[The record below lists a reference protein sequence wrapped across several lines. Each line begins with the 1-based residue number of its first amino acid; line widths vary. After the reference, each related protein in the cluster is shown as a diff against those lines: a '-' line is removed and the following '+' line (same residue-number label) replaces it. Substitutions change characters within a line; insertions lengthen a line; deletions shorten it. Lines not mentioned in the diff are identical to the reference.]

1 MRYQL
6 KEFEAVIQEVLDSG
20 GEFQLYPRGSSMLP
34 LIREG
39 RDWVMLAQKEK
50 ILHRNDIILYHRSD
64 GSFVL
69 HRIVKIRKDGYV
81 LCGDNQIQLET
92 GIQEDQVIAL
102 VKEIGRKGRSI
113 SNHSFWLRLYE
124 WIWCCLPFRKLY
136 FQIFGHRYPKFF

>member
-6 KEFEAVIQEVLDSG
+6 REFEPVIQEVLDSG

-34 LIREG
+34 LIQEG
-39 RDWVMLAQKEK
+39 RDWVRLIQKGNA
-50 ILHRNDIILYHRSD
+50 LHRNDIILYHRSD

-69 HRIVKIRKDGYV
+69 HRSIKIRSDGYV
-81 LCGDNQIQLET
+81 LCGGNQVQLET
-92 GIQEDQVIAL
+92 GIQDDQIIAL
-102 VKEIGRKGRSI
+102 VKEIGRKGRPI
-113 SNHSFWLRLYE
+113 SNHSFGLRLYE

>member
-39 RDWVMLAQKEK
+39 RDWVMLVQKGK
-50 ILHRNDIILYHRSD
+50 TLHHNDIVLYHRKD

-69 HRIVKIRKDGYV
+69 HRIVKVRSDGYV
-81 LCGDNQIQLET
+81 LCGDNQVQLET
-92 GIQEDQVIAL
+92 GIQDHQIIAL
-102 VKEIGRKGRSI
+102 VKGIGRKGRQV
-113 SNHSFWLRLYE
+113 SNQSLWLRLYE

-136 FQIFGHRYPKFF
+136 FRILGHRYPKSF

>member
-6 KEFEAVIQEVLDSG
+6 REFEPVIQEVLDSG

-34 LIREG
+34 LIQEG
-39 RDWVMLAQKEK
+39 RDWVRLIQKGNA
-50 ILHRNDIILYHRSD
+50 LHRNDIILYHRSD

-69 HRIVKIRKDGYV
+69 HRIIKIRSDGYV
-81 LCGDNQIQLET
+81 LCGDNQVQLET
-92 GIQEDQVIAL
+92 GIQNDQIIAL
-102 VKEIGRKGRSI
+102 VKEIGRKGRPI
-113 SNHSFWLRLYE
+113 SNHSVGLRLYE

>member
-1 MRYQL
+1 MGYQL

-39 RDWVMLAQKEK
+39 RDWVMLVQKGK
-50 ILHRNDIILYHRSD
+50 TLHHNDIVLYHRKD

-69 HRIVKIRKDGYV
+69 HRIVKVRNDGYV
-81 LCGDNQIQLET
+81 LCGDNQVQLET
-92 GIQEDQVIAL
+92 GIQDDQIIAL
-102 VKEIGRKGRSI
+102 VKGIGRKGKQVSK
-113 SNHSFWLRLYE
+113 HSLWLRLYE

-136 FQIFGHRYPKFF
+136 FRILGHRYPKFF

>member
-6 KEFEAVIQEVLDSG
+6 KEFEAIIQEVLDSG

-34 LIREG
+34 LIQEG
-39 RDWVMLAQKEK
+39 RDWVRLIQKGNA
-50 ILHRNDIILYHRSD
+50 LHRNDIILYHRSD

-124 WIWCCLPFRKLY
+124 RIWGCLPFRKLY

>member
-39 RDWVMLAQKEK
+39 RDWVMLVQKGK
-50 ILHRNDIILYHRSD
+50 TLHPNDIVLYHRKD

-69 HRIVKIRKDGYV
+69 HRIVKVRSDGYV
-81 LCGDNQIQLET
+81 LCGDNQVQLET
-92 GIQEDQVIAL
+92 GIQDHQIIAL
-102 VKEIGRKGRSI
+102 VKGIGRKGRQV
-113 SNHSFWLRLYE
+113 SNQSLWLRLYE

-136 FQIFGHRYPKFF
+136 FRILGHRYPKSF